1 MKKIL
6 VINTKYKQFGGEDSN
21 FKEEV
26 KFLKQF
32 YDIEVLKFD
41 NSIKLQFIDLI
52 GFFLLTNF
60 LSNKQLKNKLQT
72 FKPDFVYIH
81 NTWFKANLGIFKI
94 LKKQNISTILKIHN
108 FRFACTDTFRSKLHF
123 NYDLICYKCGNKRK
137 KLNLFNKYFRNSYL
151 KSFFVILYGKKYIK
165 IMRQQQ
171 LKIIVLNSF
180 YFEFLLQKKI
190 DNKKIFVINNPIE
203 VIEHSKYFVNSD
215 YVVYAGSLV
224 KQKGIEELIQAWR
237 DSNINLTLKIVGIG
251 DLETQLKNKYSS
263 TNIEF
268 TGFLENTESLEIIKK
283 SRAVITATK
292 MFEAQPRLLCEA
304 SSLGIPSI
312 YPSFGGMDE
321 YFPDDYR
328 LSFEQFN
335 YKDLIKKISLLEDK
349 QLLLQESRKVHEFML
364 KNMNLAKIKNSFEEL
379 LINE

>member
-123 NYDLICYKCGNKRK
+123 NYDLVCYKCGNKRK
-137 KLNLFNKYFRNSYL
+137 KLNLFNKYFKNSYL

-203 VIEHSKYFVNSD
+203 VIEQSKYFVNSD

-224 KQKGIEELIQAWR
+224 EQKGIEELIQAWR

-251 DLETQLKNKYSS
+251 DLERQLKNKYSS

-268 TGFLENTESLEIIKK
+268 TGFLENSESLEIIKK